1 MEKDQLERLLNEA
14 CELLT
19 IYEDSGYASEDDLK
33 RIDSIF
39 TEINYSD
46 VMDNKTSA
54 DEEAQDW
61 DTFGTNKI

>member
-1 MEKDQLERLLNEA
+1 MKKDQLERLLNEA

-39 TEINYSD
+39 SEINNSD
-46 VMDNKTSA
+46 GADNKMSA

-61 DTFGTNKI
+61 DTFGNNKI

>member
-19 IYEDSGYASEDDLK
+19 IYEDSGYASDDDLK

-39 TEINYSD
+39 TEINNSD
-46 VMDNKTSA
+46 DVDNKMSA
-54 DEEAQDW
+54 DEEVQDW
-61 DTFGTNKI
+61 DTFGINKI